1 MPAKI
6 KATKEM
12 IINAAFEIAR
22 EMGAENINARTV
34 SERLNCSTQP
44 VMYHFTTIEELKRA
58 VYAKADLYHS
68 EYLMN
73 IRNQQNGAMLGIGL
87 NYIRFAIEEPHLFRF
102 LFQSNFFNGTTMIE
116 LIDAEE
122 LMPVLSA
129 MQKALEMS
137 MEQTKK
143 VFLTV
148 FLFAHG
154 YASIIANNTLKY
166 DEDIIKDQLEQAYR
180 GAILVVQKKKLAN
193 TTEEK
198 IK

>member
-1 MPAKI
+1 
-6 KATKEM
+6 
-12 IINAAFEIAR
+12 
-22 EMGAENINARTV
+22 
-34 SERLNCSTQP
+34 
-44 VMYHFTTIEELKRA
+44 
-58 VYAKADLYHS
+58 
-68 EYLMN
+68 
-73 IRNQQNGAMLGIGL
+73 
-87 NYIRFAIEEPHLFRF
+87 
-102 LFQSNFFNGTTMIE
+102 MIE

-122 LMPVLSA
+122 LMPVLST

-180 GAILVVQKKKLAN
+180 GAILVVQK
-193 TTEEK
+193 
-198 IK
+198 